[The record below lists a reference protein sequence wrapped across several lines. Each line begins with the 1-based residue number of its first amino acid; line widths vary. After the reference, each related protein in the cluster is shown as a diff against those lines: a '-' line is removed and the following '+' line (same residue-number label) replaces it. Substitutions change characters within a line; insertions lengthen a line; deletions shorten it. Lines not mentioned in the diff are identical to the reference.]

1 MRTLLSGR
9 VGFTPRRGAMRL
21 LSGRSRLRCSRRL
34 VTVFATLALS
44 THTAVAQRATSG
56 RPETAGASCRQ
67 TVFAGLAV
75 DCNLNGAGSELACC
89 ATLRGAEQ
97 NRCFCDAELVTL
109 VSSVIGEQGLNFFRQ
124 FALERCG
131 TRLTENDACFANSGV
146 REGNGNFGAAQQVLR
161 PVQATQVPSVET
173 PQEDYEY
180 EAGDG
185 DTAPVTDT
193 PGLIPPPV
201 SNVLPGQQEG
211 TVPGFPPASADEN
224 QALPGE
230 VPETLPEA
238 LPPPTP
244 FAPFPPASPPPPPPP
259 NAPPPSP
266 SPPPF
271 GTPGAAPQLS
281 IPPPAP
287 QIRSDLGSPPPFA
300 IPTRRKIP
308 GLPTIAETVSS
319 PKLNRETGFFADAL
333 KATGLL
339 RYVFILSQIRQRAV
353 CPYKID
359 TFLFHKAV
367 RRGRALHG
375 FRTHEPCLVCDAC

>member
-211 TVPGFPPASADEN
+211 TVPGFPPRVRGRKPGVTRRGPRNVTRSVTAADTVRAVPAGVASTTSSSKRATSIPLSSSLRHARRSPAAKHTPARAANKERLRVAAAFRDTDATQN
-224 QALPGE
+224 PRPPHDRRDGFLT
-230 VPETLPEA
+230 ETQPRNRVLRGRVESDWFVTVR
-238 LPPPTP
+238 LH
-244 FAPFPPASPPPPPPP
+244 PFP
-259 NAPPPSP
+259 NPS
-266 SPPPF
+266 
-271 GTPGAAPQLS
+271 
-281 IPPPAP
+281 
-287 QIRSDLGSPPPFA
+287 
-300 IPTRRKIP
+300 TRR
-308 GLPTIAETVSS
+308 LPVQ
-319 PKLNRETGFFADAL
+319 D
-333 KATGLL
+333 
-339 RYVFILSQIRQRAV
+339 
-353 CPYKID
+353 
-359 TFLFHKAV
+359 
-367 RRGRALHG
+367 
-375 FRTHEPCLVCDAC
+375 